1 MDSDSEGSYDEP
13 DMEEITLQMFGKFDP
28 YRLVLTW
35 LASSSNS
42 FCFSDDPILPPGS
55 DPAPAAETESGI
67 EDTCK
72 YYIQE
77 SIFL

>member
-35 LASSSNS
+35 LASS
-42 FCFSDDPILPPGS
+42 
-55 DPAPAAETESGI
+55 
-67 EDTCK
+67 
-72 YYIQE
+72 
-77 SIFL
+77 